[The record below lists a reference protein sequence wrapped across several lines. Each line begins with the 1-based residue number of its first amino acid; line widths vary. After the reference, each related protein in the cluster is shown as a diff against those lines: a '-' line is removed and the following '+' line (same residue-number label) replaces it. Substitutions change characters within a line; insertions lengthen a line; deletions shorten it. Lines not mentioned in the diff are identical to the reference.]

1 MTVILI
7 QYYPSMIINY
17 RDNIGYGKK
26 FPPIVE
32 RCRSIARVFDRM
44 ATHVFERCVQ
54 TFEPNRWH
62 LFEA

>member
-1 MTVILI
+1 
-7 QYYPSMIINY
+7 MIINY